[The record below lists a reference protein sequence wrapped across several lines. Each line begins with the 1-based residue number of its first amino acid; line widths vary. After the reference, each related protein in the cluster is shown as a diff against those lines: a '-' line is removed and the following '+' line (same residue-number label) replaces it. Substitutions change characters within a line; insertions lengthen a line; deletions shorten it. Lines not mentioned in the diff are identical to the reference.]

1 MLALRSRPAG
11 VISNHP
17 LLHWLKTVVVS
28 DVGKGAHDASG
39 RDRGRRSA
47 APEVVS
53 GVAVD
58 ASLHIEVTSEPGTTF
73 RPGRSLAGVRL
84 LARRCP
90 AWRRREPDLLLPCGT
105 WEGTHDTGSD
115 SSSDGPLARGSVPSG
130 DPTRD

>member
-28 DVGKGAHDASG
+28 DVGKGAQDASG

-47 APEVVS
+47 ALRVL

-58 ASLHIEVTSEPGTTF
+58 ASLHIEVTSELGTTF
-73 RPGRSLAGVRL
+73 RPGISLAGVRL

-90 AWRRREPDLLLPCGT
+90 AWSRRETALLLPCGT